1 MPSGNAKQ
9 KKVVDDLI
17 KHGRIISS
25 WEERLRLA
33 RLTSPIDLSKLNNR
47 RDRFEKRIAI
57 GRHRTSETM
66 KDNVRFGMIK

>member
-9 KKVVDDLI
+9 KKVVDDSNQCDRVLS
-17 KHGRIISS
+17 H

-47 RDRFEKRIAI
+47 RDRLEKRIAI